1 MQSAP
6 DSFYCPILQTLMKN
20 PVIDPDGNSYER
32 DAIFEWLAK
41 NPISPITRKP
51 LKEQDLVPNRALKD
65 IIENYL
71 KSTTGPV
78 EEKRELKARTSD
90 KIKLTAA
97 STVSE
102 TLIQILPPE
111 GTTRTPVDICCVIDT
126 SGSMGSEASVK
137 TSTGKNET
145 HGLVILD
152 IVKHAVKTIIHA
164 LDANDRLGIVSFDYA
179 AKQCLPLTSMSNAG
193 RNKAVE
199 KLESLDADGSTNLWD
214 GLKTGLNLLKG
225 DKDQQRLKVVLL
237 LTDGEPTVVPPRG
250 HIPMLR
256 DFVEDNESAQK
267 YLIFTFGFG
276 YDLDSALLND
286 IAKVGNGT
294 YAFIPDCN
302 FVGTVFINSMA
313 NLSTTMATDM
323 MIRLK
328 GLEGASA
335 VEAVGYRVEKVE
347 DEFVLNAGSLRFGQS
362 QEIVITHPSNGK
374 DVPQVAVHLRYLDV
388 HNKNELSETTTLTTP
403 LLQKSELLCIHEI
416 RLHAV
421 QKLSQIIQLPI
432 KESEKLIKDFIVEI
446 KKSPVAKNEYILDLT
461 KDLEG
466 QVLESV
472 ADMTSW
478 NRWGKHYLPSLAWA
492 HLLQQCNNF
501 KDPGVQKFGGSLFKK
516 IQKEADKIFSDIPPP
531 KPTFPSPQPAA
542 PIVSMS
548 TYNDAYG
555 GCFDGECLV
564 EMWDGRMV
572 KAKNIKKGDRVRGPS
587 GAAQVICVVR
597 TKTVQS
603 LAPLVEFEGGL
614 KITAW
619 HPIRINGEWAFPG
632 EIRPLQW
639 VSSEEIFSYV
649 LDQGH
654 SVRVNNIECV
664 TLGHNF
670 QEDIARHPYFGS
682 NLVIQDLQ
690 TMRGWDNGLVELS
703 PAAKRNPQT
712 GTITAL
718 LQPTQAVF

>member
-1 MQSAP
+1 
-6 DSFYCPILQTLMKN
+6 MKN

-32 DAIFEWLAK
+32 EAIIEWLEK

-51 LKEQDLVPNRALKD
+51 LRQQDLVPNRALKD

-71 KSTTGPV
+71 KSSSVPV
-78 EEKRELKARTSD
+78 EEKREVRARTSD
-90 KIKLTAA
+90 KIKVVASSTAG
-97 STVSE
+97 E
-102 TLIQILPPE
+102 TLIQLLPPE
-111 GTTRTPVDICCVIDT
+111 GTTRTPLDICCVIDT
-126 SGSMGSEASVK
+126 SGSMGSEASIK

-193 RNKAVE
+193 RNKAVT

-214 GLKTGLNLLKG
+214 GLKTGLNLLKS
-225 DKDQQRLKVVLL
+225 DADQQRLKVVLL
-237 LTDGEPTVVPPRG
+237 LTDGEPTVIPPRG
-250 HIPMLR
+250 HIPMLK
-256 DFVEDNESAQK
+256 DFIEDNETAQK

-276 YDLDSALLND
+276 YDLDSSLLNE

-313 NLSTTMATDM
+313 NLSTMMATDM
-323 MIRLK
+323 KIRLM
-328 GLEGASA
+328 GLQDATT
-335 VEAVGYRVEKVE
+335 VEALGYTIEKDGE
-347 DEFVLNAGSLRFGQS
+347 GYVLNAGSLRFGQS
-362 QEIVITHPSNGK
+362 QEIVITHPSNSNNI
-374 DVPQVAVHLRYLDV
+374 PQVAVNLRYLDV
-388 HNKNELSETTTLTTP
+388 QNKNELSETSLLTTP
-403 LLQKSELLCIHEI
+403 LPEKSEQMYIHEI
-416 RLHAV
+416 RLLAV
-421 QKLSQIIQLPI
+421 QKLQQIIQLPI
-432 KESEKLIKDFIVEI
+432 KDSEKLIKDFILHI
-446 KKSPVAKNEYILDLT
+446 KSTRVAKHEYIIDLT

-466 QVLESV
+466 QVCESV
-472 ADMTSW
+472 ADSASW

-501 KDPGVQKFGGSLFKK
+501 KDPGVQKFGGKLFKK

-531 KPTFPSPQPAA
+531 KPTYPAPHQAA

-564 EMWDGRMV
+564 EMWDGRKV

-587 GAAQVICVVR
+587 NSIAQVICVVR
-597 TKTVQS
+597 TKTERS

-619 HPIRINGEWAFPG
+619 HPVRINGEWAFPG
-632 EIRPLQW
+632 EVRPLQW
-639 VSSEEIFSYV
+639 ITSEEIFTYV

-654 SVRVNNIECV
+654 TVRVNNIECV

-670 QEDIARHPYFGS
+670 QEDVVRHPYFGS
-682 NLVIQDLQ
+682 DLVIQDLE
-690 TMRGWDNGLVELS
+690 TMRGWDNGLILLT
-703 PAAKRNPQT
+703 PAATRNTQT
-712 GTITAL
+712 GLVTSIL
-718 LQPTQAVF
+718 STQTVF